1 MINALLLEDKKWS
14 REEKEGG
21 EKTMEREREDSSQE
35 SGVEKVNNGRIDEI
49 AMGD

>member
-21 EKTMEREREDSSQE
+21 EKMEREREDSSQE